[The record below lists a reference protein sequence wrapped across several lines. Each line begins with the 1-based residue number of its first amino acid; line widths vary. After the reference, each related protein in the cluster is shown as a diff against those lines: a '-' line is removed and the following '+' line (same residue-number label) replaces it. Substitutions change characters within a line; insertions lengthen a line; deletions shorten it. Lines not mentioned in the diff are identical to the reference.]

1 MNLANDKRSR
11 HHRVLVTI
19 ILALGAIAVLLPLYY
34 IFITSFKTL
43 EESIGTFTWWPK
55 TFTPENFKEVF
66 SMERLKIGKFF
77 VNTMVLIVLKA
88 ATTMISCSLV
98 AYGFV
103 RYRYRYKEWIF
114 AVFMAAMMIP
124 GELLTIP
131 QYEIYIELGWM
142 DSYLPMVVPRI
153 FATDIFAIF
162 MFRQFFRKVPS
173 ALFEAA
179 KIDGCGELRMYW
191 SIMVPQC
198 KSVFVTIF
206 LLYFIGTYND
216 IYEANLYIL
225 SDSKYTLAQ
234 GLRLI
239 ETMYKTG
246 SRDYLIPWNLLS
258 AGTLIALIPVFILFF
273 LGQKQ
278 FIEGMASSGIKE

>member
-1 MNLANDKRSR
+1 MSLKNNKKSR
-11 HHRVLVTI
+11 RNRILVTI
-19 ILALGAIAVLLPLYY
+19 ILSIGAVVVLLPLYY
-34 IFITSFKTL
+34 IIITSFKTL
-43 EESIGTFTWWPK
+43 EEAIGTFTWWPQE
-55 TFTPENFKEVF
+55 FTLENFKEIF
-66 SMERLKIGKFF
+66 SMERLQMGKFF
-77 VNTMVLIVLKA
+77 ANTMLLIVLKSF
-88 ATTMISCSLV
+88 ATMFSCSLV

-131 QYEIYIELGWM
+131 QYEIYIEMGWM
-142 DSYLPMVVPRI
+142 DSYLPMFVSKI

-179 KIDGCGELRMYW
+179 KIDGCSEWGMFW

-216 IYEANLYIL
+216 IYEANLYLL
-225 SDSKYTLAQ
+225 SDDKYTLAQ

-273 LGQKQ
+273 VGQKQ
-278 FIEGMASSGIKE
+278 FIEGMATSGIKE